1 MALKDPSLRAREKNY
16 LSPLVKRFKVIGKS
30 HPRLDGPETVTGEA
44 RYTVDVL
51 LPSMLHAKLFRSSV
65 PHAKIQRLDVSRA
78 RALPGVIA
86 VLTASDVPRKR
97 FGFTVQD
104 EEICASEKVRHVGDV
119 IAAVAA
125 VNEETAEEAIRLI
138 NWDYQELP
146 AALTT
151 DEALQEKAALVHEDL
166 SSYRLNTALARDWRP
181 IPGTNI
187 AHQAVFSKGDI
198 DAGFAAADEIF
209 DDTFYSQQVQHCSLE
224 PHAVVADWDGNRL
237 TVCTSTQKV
246 FLVRSGLADLFDLPE
261 SQIRIIGTKV
271 GAGFG
276 GKNAM
281 RLEPC
286 AAALALKTGRP
297 VRLVNSRAEEFAAA
311 AGSVPATVRVRT
323 GVKRDGTITA
333 RAMDFTWDT
342 GAYAEGLP
350 GSNRALKDGVGP
362 YKIPHIRV
370 TSTLVYTNKVR
381 GCPFR
386 GLGIPEAVWAGESQM
401 DIIAE
406 KLGIDPVDLR
416 LKNCLDQG
424 DETPAGDRA
433 HHIALRECLLK
444 VSAELKRW
452 KKQAPSHHGFGVALL
467 HKSPTTSAASSNA
480 RVRIGS
486 DGKVELFI
494 GATDVGGGTGTSLA
508 QIAAEELGVPLDEIE
523 VVIADTELTPFDHG
537 TYSSRVTPYVGAAV
551 KRAAADARQLL
562 LQAASQLWNVPVDEL
577 RLANERV
584 VTKSR
589 RSISFGEIVK
599 KSGATEILGLGS
611 VESKRLWAGD
621 DSGGKSFTAPGWPF
635 GAQAVEI
642 AVDRETGLVTLIRV
656 ASAHDVGRA
665 INPMAVTGQIQGGI
679 MMGLGYA
686 LWEGLCLEEGTVT
699 NASFADYK
707 IATARDIPTATPIIV
722 EKNYAAEPYGAKGVG
737 EMAVFGI
744 APAIANAIAGAVGV
758 RIKELPI
765 SAEKLLEQLKKSN
778 NHDHALRRSKKR
790 ELRQRT

>member
-1 MALKDPSLRAREKNY
+1 MRH
-16 LSPLVKRFKVIGKS
+16 FKVVGKS
-30 HPRLDGPETVTGEA
+30 YPRLDGPETVTGEA
-44 RYTVDVL
+44 AYTVDVL
-51 LPSMLHAKLFRSSV
+51 LPSMLHGKLFRSSV
-65 PHAKIQRLDVSRA
+65 PHAKIQCLDVSRA
-78 RALPGVIA
+78 RALAGVTA
-86 VLTASDVPRKR
+86 VLTAADMPRKR
-97 FGFTVQD
+97 FGFTIQD
-104 EEICASEKVRHVGDV
+104 EEICATEKVRYVGDV

-138 NWDYQELP
+138 DWHYRELP
-146 AALTT
+146 AVLTT
-151 DEALQEKAALVHEDL
+151 DEALQENAALVHENL
-166 SSYRLNTALARDWRP
+166 SFYRLNTVLARDWRP
-181 IPGTNI
+181 VFGTNI

-198 DAGFAAADEIF
+198 DAGFAEADEIF
-209 DDTFYSQQVQHCSLE
+209 DDTFRSQQVQHCSLE
-224 PHAVVADWDGNRL
+224 PHAVVAQWDRDRL
-237 TVCTSTQKV
+237 TVWTSTQKV

-261 SQIRIIGTKV
+261 SQIRVIGSKM

-281 RLEPC
+281 RLEPY

-297 VRLVNSRAEEFAAA
+297 VRLVNSRAEEFSAA

-323 GVKRDGTITA
+323 GVKRDGTIIA

-433 HHIALRECLLK
+433 NHIALRECLLK
-444 VSAELKRW
+444 VSAELKGW
-452 KKQAPSHHGFGVALL
+452 KKRAPSHHGFGVALL

-480 RVRIGS
+480 RLRIGP
-486 DGKVELFI
+486 DGKVELFV
-494 GATDVGGGTGTSLA
+494 GATDVGGGTGTSLG
-508 QIAAEELGVPLDEIE
+508 QVAAEALGIPLNEIE
-523 VVIADTELTPFDHG
+523 VVIADTERTPFDHG

-551 KRAAADARQLL
+551 KRAAMDARKQLL
-562 LQAASQLWNVPVDEL
+562 TVASRLLVVPQSELQTAGKKIVA
-577 RLANERV
+577 
-584 VTKSR
+584 KHR
-589 RSISFGEIVK
+589 RSMSFGEIVK
-599 KSGATEILGLGS
+599 KSRATEIVGVGS
-611 VESKRLWAGD
+611 IESKRLWAGD
-621 DSGGKSFTAPGWPF
+621 DSGEKGFTAPGWPF
-635 GAQAVEI
+635 GAQAVEV
-642 AVDRETGLVTLIRV
+642 AVDRETGVVRLIRV

-686 LWEGLCLEEGTVT
+686 LWEGLRFEEGSVI

-707 IATARDIPTATPIIV
+707 IATAGDIPSVTPIII
-722 EKNYAAEPYGAKGVG
+722 EKNYPAEPYGAKGVG
-737 EMAVFGI
+737 EIAVFGI
-744 APAIANAIAGAVGV
+744 APAMANAIARATGV
-758 RIKELPI
+758 RLKDLPM
-765 SAEKLLEQLKKSN
+765 SAEKLLAQLKRSEE
-778 NHDHALRRSKKR
+778 RRDGGVRIENGASEKVNFI
-790 ELRQRT
+790 LG